1 MFESKLYINQN
12 IKFKYQQNREANESK
27 CLIFRWLK
35 GAFNNIFI
43 FPFSVKIASLK
54 YSAVEQELFPLA
66 TQASEYM
73 DRLFPA
79 GKLAEVCGL

>member
-1 MFESKLYINQN
+1 MKTVQSLDNWKVP
-12 IKFKYQQNREANESK
+12 
-27 CLIFRWLK
+27 LISDLFLL
-35 GAFNNIFI
+35 
-43 FPFSVKIASLK
+43 FSVKIASLK

-79 GKLAEVCGL
+79 GKLAEVGRL